1 MTALAA
7 GTARKTRNDSGI
19 KFATYVMTASKTIY
33 EGGLVMVTSATQLAL
48 PGADTASCKFVGVAT
63 HTATS
68 AASGTTYITVKYDYE
83 ELFTT
88 AADLTALAGISVAI
102 SDDNTV
108 DAVGTTTNDV
118 LVGPIVY
125 APSTTTAWLHIRGSV
140 VA

>member
-7 GTARKTRNDSGI
+7 GTARATRNDSLP

-33 EGGLVMVTSATQLAL
+33 EGALVMVTSATQLAL
-48 PGADTASCKFVGVAT
+48 TGADTASCKFVGIAT

-68 AASGTTYITVKYDYE
+68 AASGTTYITVKYDYD
-83 ELFTT
+83 ELLAT
-88 AADLTALAGISVAI
+88 AADLTALAGISVSI

-108 DAVGTTTNDV
+108 DAVATTTNDV

-125 APSTTTAWLHIRGSV
+125 APSTSTAWVRIRGSA